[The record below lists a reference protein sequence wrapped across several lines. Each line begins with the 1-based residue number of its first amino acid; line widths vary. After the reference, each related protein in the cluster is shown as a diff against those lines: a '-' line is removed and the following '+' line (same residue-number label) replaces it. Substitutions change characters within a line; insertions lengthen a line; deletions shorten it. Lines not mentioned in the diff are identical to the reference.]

1 MQDGGGGGEGV
12 YQEGVVRGSPRRRGG
27 TVASTACWQKT
38 VTLHTT
44 LLLLLGLF
52 YEASF
57 RIVSTSSL
65 AETRVLFNIQHPLL
79 GSTQC
84 SQLLMQLYM
93 QSTADRC
100 KQHAMVV

>member
-1 MQDGGGGGEGV
+1 MQDGGGAGKGYTKRGWFEEALGGG
-12 YQEGVVRGSPRRRGG
+12 GG